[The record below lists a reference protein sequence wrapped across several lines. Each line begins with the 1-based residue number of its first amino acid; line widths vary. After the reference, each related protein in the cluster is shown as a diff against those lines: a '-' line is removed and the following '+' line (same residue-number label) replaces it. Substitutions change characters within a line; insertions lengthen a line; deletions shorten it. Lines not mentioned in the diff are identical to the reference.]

1 MLTNVSA
8 SDFATGNFP
17 NPGPGAIAIQ
27 ITDPCAAPPAT
38 PHPFAERHHFEF
50 CDVETDTEPC
60 GEFAITEDQA
70 ASIAR
75 ILHTA
80 QSRGV
85 NVIVH
90 CHQGIYRS
98 GAIATAGQPAGRV
111 NLRVHRMVSDSL
123 ASM

>member
-17 NPGPGAIAIQ
+17 NP
-27 ITDPCAAPPAT
+27 
-38 PHPFAERHHFEF
+38 
-50 CDVETDTEPC
+50 
-60 GEFAITEDQA
+60 
-70 ASIAR
+70 
-75 ILHTA
+75 
-80 QSRGV
+80 
-85 NVIVH
+85 
-90 CHQGIYRS
+90 